1 MQRKNMIE
9 RKQNPEQKGRTILR
23 NILITVG
30 IMGAATIVCLALQ
43 HFSEANTHVPL
54 LFVLAVVIVARFTE
68 GYVYG
73 ILSAMAAVVLVNYV
87 FTYPYFELNFS
98 ITGYPLTFVVML
110 ATAVMV
116 SALTTQIKWQEQI
129 RLEVE
134 KEKDTRQSAAGS
146 VSRYPDASDVN
157 SGIRVGN
164 FRQLRRA
171 GTAGEGGA
179 FRRYSRRIPV
189 ADPDG
194 GKPAFDHA
202 N

>member
-1 MQRKNMIE
+1 MA
-9 RKQNPEQKGRTILR
+9 
-23 NILITVG
+23 
-30 IMGAATIVCLALQ
+30 GADT
-43 HFSEANTHVPL
+43 SGSGK
-54 LFVLAVVIVARFTE
+54 R
-68 GYVYG
+68 
-73 ILSAMAAVVLVNYV
+73 
-87 FTYPYFELNFS
+87 
-98 ITGYPLTFVVML
+98 
-110 ATAVMV
+110 
-116 SALTTQIKWQEQI
+116 
-129 RLEVE
+129 
-134 KEKDTRQSAAGS
+134 KDTRQSAAGS
-146 VSRYPDASDVN
+146 VPRYPDASDVN